1 MAQDCLC
8 AFRFFHR
15 NSYLLCRIKRSLNQ
29 NSLSHLELSAQSLG
43 GPEPADGVECGGGS
57 VDGGS
62 FDNDVSDD
70 GCCGGG
76 DGCGRACTDGS
87 ASSCPRGQVAQ
98 PLQRVK
104 SHTVQLFIIQ
114 SAKDVSN
121 HRNWPYEVA
130 LAFTGLTMYPLGL
143 VHGHTEVGS
152 SERYDAGKDG
162 QRCKHIEFHL
172 SLQEKIYVNP
182 KWKMNL

>member
-1 MAQDCLC
+1 MPKQKIAESE
-8 AFRFFHR
+8 FPV
-15 NSYLLCRIKRSLNQ
+15 
-29 NSLSHLELSAQSLG
+29 LSHLELSAQSLG
-43 GPEPADGVECGGGS
+43 GPETADGVECGGGS

-62 FDNDVSDD
+62 FDNDVSD
-70 GCCGGG
+70 

-114 SAKDVSN
+114 SANDVSN
-121 HRNWPYEVA
+121 HRNWPYKVA

-152 SERYDAGKDG
+152 GERYKASKDG
-162 QRCKHIEFHL
+162 QRCKHIGFHL
-172 SLQEKIYVNP
+172 SLQEKFKSIP
-182 KWKMNL
+182 SRR